1 MTTIAD
7 IEALGIELPTNIL
20 ATIEFMSHGND
31 GAQNTAKELE
41 RDLTELLSII
51 LRQQGTIEALAELS
65 AELEAEVAQLEMCGS
80 CRWCGSV
87 EYLNCTHDDV
97 PERERG
103 EFYVS
108 LDDHCHFTPTRWRPR
123 TEEE

>member
-65 AELEAEVAQLEMCGS
+65 AELEAKLEVDLTAALEEARKWEWVARHTFLLKASENDYVTPRDRTFVSRLLARYQPG
-80 CRWCGSV
+80 
-87 EYLNCTHDDV
+87 
-97 PERERG
+97 G
-103 EFYVS
+103 ES
-108 LDDHCHFTPTRWRPR
+108 
-123 TEEE
+123 